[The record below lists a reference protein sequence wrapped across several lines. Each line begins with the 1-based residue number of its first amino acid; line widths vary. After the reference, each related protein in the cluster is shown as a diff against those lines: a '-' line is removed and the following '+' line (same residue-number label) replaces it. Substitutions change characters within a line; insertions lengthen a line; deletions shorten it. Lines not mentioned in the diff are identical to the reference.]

1 MVLIKVIAIHS
12 NSLSSPFPH
21 PCHSLFFSRDHL
33 RSPSGII
40 SGPTWGSFAVQ
51 LGDHLRS
58 NLGIICGPIWGS
70 FAVQLG
76 DHLRSNLGII
86 CGPIWGPFAV
96 QFGDHLRS
104 GITCG
109 LGWFAD
115 SYMSSVF
122 TLWLSIICLYKE
134 DIGRSVSELIKH
146 PQQTT
151 LYRDQLWVS
160 NNRDGKIFSLNFKF
174 RF

>member
-51 LGDHLRS
+51 LGDHFRS

-70 FAVQLG
+70 FAVQFG
-76 DHLRSNLGII
+76 TI

-96 QFGDHLRS
+96 RDHMRS
-104 GITCG
+104 GMICG
-109 LGWFAD
+109 LVHVLRFHI
-115 SYMSSVF
+115 V
-122 TLWLSIICLYKE
+122 IIHHLFVQGRYREECLR
-134 DIGRSVSELIKH
+134 I
-146 PQQTT
+146 
-151 LYRDQLWVS
+151 
-160 NNRDGKIFSLNFKF
+160 N
-174 RF
+174 